1 MSGFRF
7 LATAFAMLFFVQAA
21 DATSTKWWIVD
32 TAQELLE
39 GRGSNVEV
47 TSDGRLRLVDG
58 WTVGATFDEPVVMAA
73 AAAADGSLMVGTGH
87 PARLYRVRGTSAELV
102 AKIPAEQITALLIA
116 ADGAVLIATVAPGV
130 LYRWN
135 DGVLNEVGR
144 VGEGGLWD
152 LAVFDGVV
160 VAAGGP
166 PASVF
171 RLEERGLV
179 RWVELP
185 DVHAACLEATDDR
198 LLVGTA
204 DKGLILS
211 IDREGTVGI
220 LADSAFTEISD
231 LVVGDGSVWATALVG
246 EPVTTPRK
254 KKSNGD
260 DAEKKEV
267 EAEVTVTT
275 ELKLPKVNGKTATSE
290 VIRLT
295 PDGGLLSV
303 HRFLKE
309 VASAIAWDGQG
320 VLVGTGYEGEL
331 WRFVD
336 GGGARLATVDAVQV
350 VGVIDG
356 GAALLTQGPARV
368 FVRGGDD
375 DRAGRFRSPAKQ
387 FTQPVNF
394 GEYRVEPSSDDLR
407 IRFRSGVSAMPDG
420 TWLEWSPWLPAESG
434 RIPLLPA
441 RSLQWELEIP
451 AKSGASPVDRIEV
464 AVVEVNLPPRIKEL
478 VVEEPGVVFLAAP
491 PASGPVIEAVHPDVN
506 GIFTVIDES
515 VPKNNSST
523 KGKKYYRAGFRTVS
537 WSATDDNKDPLRFS
551 LEVENREGVHFAVRE
566 RITGTQLGV
575 DTSAVPDGAYRF
587 RLTASD
593 APQNPAAPLETHR
606 VSRWFHIDNTPPVIS
621 IVRSGETWVATVTD
635 ELSPI
640 VRAEWSRDGETWQAL
655 APSDGLLDGR
665 EETFEFPAAE
675 GRHMVVVRVVD
686 RQHNRATAG
695 AMEE

>member
-1 MSGFRF
+1 MRGLKF
-7 LATAFAMLFFVQAA
+7 LAATCAVLLCAPVA
-21 DATSTKWWIVD
+21 DATSTDWWIVD
-32 TAQELLE
+32 TAKELLE
-39 GRGSNVEV
+39 GRGSDVEV
-47 TSDGRLRLVDG
+47 TADGRLRPVVG
-58 WTVGATFDEPVVMAA
+58 WTAGVTFDEPVVMAA
-73 AAAADGSLMVGTGH
+73 IRTADGSLIVGTGH
-87 PARLYRVRGTSAELV
+87 PARLYRVSGNSAGLLAE
-102 AKIPAEQITALLIA
+102 IPAEQITALLMTT
-116 ADGAVLIATVAPGV
+116 DGAVLIATVAPGV
-130 LYRWN
+130 LYRWY
-135 DGVLNEVGR
+135 DDALSEVGR

-152 LAVFDGVV
+152 LALFNGEV

-166 PASVF
+166 PASLF
-171 RLEERGLV
+171 KLEDRGLV
-179 RWVELP
+179 RWRELP
-185 DVHAACLEATDDR
+185 DVHAACLEVADDR

-211 IDREGTVGI
+211 IDRDGVVGI
-220 LADSAFTEISD
+220 LADSPFTEISD
-231 LVVGDGSVWATALVG
+231 LAVGDGSVWATALVG
-246 EPVTTPRK
+246 EPVTTVRR
-254 KKSNGD
+254 KKSNGND
-260 DAEKKEV
+260 EEKPEV
-267 EAEVTVTT
+267 ETEVTVTT

-295 PDGGLLSV
+295 PDGGLLSI

-309 VASAIAWDGQG
+309 VASAIAWDGEG
-320 VLVGTGYEGEL
+320 VLVGTGYEGEV

-336 GGGARLATVDAVQV
+336 GGGARLAAVDAVQV
-350 VGVIDG
+350 VGVVDG
-356 GAALLTQGPARV
+356 GAALLTQGPAGV
-368 FVRGGDD
+368 FWRGGDD
-375 DRAGRFRSPAKQ
+375 GGDGRFRSPAKQ
-387 FTQPVNF
+387 FKQPVHF
-394 GEYRVEPSSDDLR
+394 GEYRVEPSSVDLR
-407 IRFRSGVSAMPDG
+407 IRFRSGVSASPDG
-420 TWLEWSPWLPAESG
+420 TWLEWSEWLPAAGG
-434 RIPLLPA
+434 RIPLPPA

-451 AKSGASPVDRIEV
+451 ATSGASPVDRIEV
-464 AVVEVNLPPRIKEL
+464 AVVEVNLPPRIIEL
-478 VVEEPGVVFLAAP
+478 EVEEPGVVYLAAP

-551 LEVENREGVHFAVRE
+551 LEIENREGVHFTVRE
-566 RITGTQLGV
+566 RITGAQLGV

-635 ELSPI
+635 KLSPI
-640 VRAEWSRDGETWQAL
+640 VRAEWSRDGEAWQAL

-695 AMEE
+695 ATEE

>member
-1 MSGFRF
+1 MSGLRF
-7 LATAFAMLFFVQAA
+7 LATVFAVLLFVQAA
-21 DATSTKWWIVD
+21 DATSTNWWIVD

-73 AAAADGSLMVGTGH
+73 ARAADGSLMVGTGH
-87 PARLYRVRGTSAELV
+87 PARLYRVRGSSAELV
-102 AKIPAEQITALLIA
+102 AEVPAEQITALLIA

-135 DGVLNEVGR
+135 DGSLNEVGR

-152 LAVFDGVV
+152 LALFDGVV

-171 RLEERGLV
+171 RLEDRGLV

-185 DVHAACLEATDDR
+185 DVHAACLEAADDR
-198 LLVGTA
+198 LLVGTS

-320 VLVGTGYEGEL
+320 VLVGTGYEGEV

-356 GAALLTQGPARV
+356 GAALLTQGPARI
-368 FVRGGDD
+368 FMRSGDD

-387 FTQPVNF
+387 FKQPVHF

-407 IRFRSGVSAMPDG
+407 IRFRSGVSATPDG
-420 TWLEWSPWLPAESG
+420 TWLGWSPWLPAESG

-451 AKSGASPVDRIEV
+451 ANSGASPVDRIEV
-464 AVVEVNLPPRIKEL
+464 AVVERF
-478 VVEEPGVVFLAAP
+478 PGGAA
-491 PASGPVIEAVHPDVN
+491 G
-506 GIFTVIDES
+506 
-515 VPKNNSST
+515 
-523 KGKKYYRAGFRTVS
+523 
-537 WSATDDNKDPLRFS
+537 LR
-551 LEVENREGVHFAVRE
+551 
-566 RITGTQLGV
+566 
-575 DTSAVPDGAYRF
+575 
-587 RLTASD
+587 
-593 APQNPAAPLETHR
+593 
-606 VSRWFHIDNTPPVIS
+606 
-621 IVRSGETWVATVTD
+621 
-635 ELSPI
+635 
-640 VRAEWSRDGETWQAL
+640 SRD
-655 APSDGLLDGR
+655 
-665 EETFEFPAAE
+665 
-675 GRHMVVVRVVD
+675 
-686 RQHNRATAG
+686 
-695 AMEE
+695 

>member
-7 LATAFAMLFFVQAA
+7 LAVVFAVLLSAQATF
-21 DATSTKWWIVD
+21 ATSTAWWIID
-32 TAQELLE
+32 TAEELLE

-47 TSDGRLRLVDG
+47 MSDGRLRPIAG
-58 WTVGATFDEPVVMAA
+58 WTAGAIFDEPVVMAA
-73 AAAADGSLMVGTGH
+73 AVAADGSFIVGTGH
-87 PARLYRVRGTSAELV
+87 PARLYRVRGDSAELMV
-102 AKIPAEQITALLIA
+102 EIPAEQITALVIA
-116 ADGAVLIATVAPGV
+116 VDGAVLIATVAPGV

-135 DGVLNEVGR
+135 DGGLNEVGR

-152 LAVFDGVV
+152 LALFDGVV

-171 RLEERGLV
+171 RLEDRGLV

-185 DVHAACLEATDDR
+185 DVHAACLEVVDGR

-204 DKGLILS
+204 GKGLILG

-220 LADSAFTEISD
+220 LADSPFTEISD
-231 LVVGDGSVWATALVG
+231 LAVGDGSVWATALVG
-246 EPVTTPRK
+246 EPTTTPRT

-260 DAEKKEV
+260 DAEKAEV

-295 PDGGLLSV
+295 PEGGLLSI

-320 VLVGTGYEGEL
+320 VLVGTGYEGEV
-331 WRFVD
+331 WRFVES
-336 GGGARLATVDAVQV
+336 GGARLATVDAVQV
-350 VGVIDG
+350 VGVVDG
-356 GAALLTQGPARV
+356 GAALLTQGPAGV
-368 FVRGGDD
+368 FWRGGDD
-375 DRAGRFRSPAKQ
+375 DRSGRFRSPAKQ
-387 FTQPVNF
+387 FTQPVHF

-407 IRFRSGVSAMPDG
+407 IRFRSGVSATPDG
-420 TWLEWSPWLPAESG
+420 TWLEWSPWLPAAGG
-434 RIPLLPA
+434 RVPLPPA

-451 AKSGASPVDRIEV
+451 ANSGGSPVDRIEV
-464 AVVEVNLPPRIKEL
+464 AVVEVNLPPRIKKLE
-478 VVEEPGVVFLAAP
+478 VKEPGVVYLAAP

-506 GIFTVIDES
+506 GIFTVIDETL
-515 VPKNNSST
+515 PKKNSST
-523 KGKKYYRAGFRTVS
+523 KGKRYYRAGFRTVS
-537 WSATDDNKDPLRFS
+537 WNASDPNKDPLRFT
-551 LEVENREGVHFAVRE
+551 LEVENREGVRFAVRQ
-566 RITGTQLGV
+566 RITGVQLGV

-593 APQNPAAPLETHR
+593 APQNPADPLETHR
-606 VSRWFHIDNTPPVIS
+606 VSRWFHIDNTPPVIN
-621 IVRSGETWVATVTD
+621 IVRSGETWVATVAD
-635 ELSPI
+635 ALSPI
-640 VRAEWSRDGETWQAL
+640 VRAEWSRDGEAWQAL

-665 EETFEFPAAE
+665 DETFEFPAAE

-695 AMEE
+695 ATEK

>member
-7 LATAFAMLFFVQAA
+7 LATAFAVLLSALVA
-21 DATSTKWWIVD
+21 DATSTEWWIVD

-47 TSDGRLRLVDG
+47 TADGRLRPVDG
-58 WTVGATFDEPVVMAA
+58 WTAGVTFDEPVVMAA
-73 AAAADGSLMVGTGH
+73 ARAADGSLMVGTGH
-87 PARLYRVRGTSAELV
+87 PARLYRVSGSSAELLTE
-102 AKIPAEQITALLIA
+102 IPAEQITALLVT

-130 LYRWN
+130 LYRWS
-135 DGVLNEVGR
+135 DGGLSEVGR

-152 LAVFDGVV
+152 LALFDGVV

-166 PASVF
+166 PASIF
-171 RLEERGLV
+171 RLSDRGLV
-179 RWVELP
+179 RWLELP
-185 DVHAACLEATDDR
+185 DVHAACLEAADDR

-211 IDREGTVGI
+211 VDREGVVGI
-220 LADSAFTEISD
+220 LADSPFTEISD
-231 LVVGDGSVWATALVG
+231 LAVGDGSVWATALVG

-254 KKSNGD
+254 KKSHGD
-260 DAEKKEV
+260 DEEKTGV

-295 PDGGLLSV
+295 PDGGLLSI

-320 VLVGTGYEGEL
+320 VLVGTGYEGEV

-350 VGVIDG
+350 VGVVDG
-356 GAALLTQGPARV
+356 GAALLTQGPGRV

-375 DRAGRFRSPAKQ
+375 DLGGRFRSPAKQ
-387 FTQPVNF
+387 FKQPVHF

-407 IRFRSGVSAMPDG
+407 IRFRSGVSAAPDG
-420 TWLEWSPWLPAESG
+420 TWLEWSGWLPAARG
-434 RIPLLPA
+434 RVPLPPG
-441 RSLQWELEIP
+441 RSLQWELEFP
-451 AKSGASPVDRIEV
+451 AKSGAPSVDRIEV
-464 AVVEVNLPPRIKEL
+464 AVVEVNLPPRIMKLE
-478 VVEEPGVVFLAAP
+478 VEDPGVVYLAAP
-491 PASGPVIEAVHPDVN
+491 PPSGPVIEAVHPDVN

-515 VPKNNSST
+515 AVKNGSSA

-537 WSATDDNKDPLRFS
+537 WKASDPNTDPLRFT
-551 LEVENREGVHFAVRE
+551 LEVENREGIRFQVRE
-566 RITGTQLGV
+566 RITGAQLGV
-575 DTSAVPDGAYRF
+575 DTSAVPDGAYRL

-593 APQNPAAPLETHR
+593 APQNPADPLEADR
-606 VSRWFHIDNTPPVIS
+606 VSRWFFIDNTPPVIS
-621 IVRSGETWVATVTD
+621 IVRSGESWVATATD
-635 ELSPI
+635 ALSPI
-640 VRAEWSRDGETWQAL
+640 VRAEWSRDGESWQAL

-665 EETFEFPAAE
+665 DETFEFPSAE

-695 AMEE
+695 AVEE